1 MESNNY
7 INFFFKK
14 KKYTKSVADVRN
26 IYCSPRKLRLVAD
39 IIRNK
44 KVEYSLFILK
54 NIKNKGGGIIYKILL
69 SVISNWKNYENNI
82 NNYNIYIEKV
92 LINQGYQLKKIR
104 PGPQGR
110 GNKVRKRYSNLKIII
125 NSKFN
130 NYGTYGT

>member
-14 KKYTKSVADVRN
+14 KKYTRSVTDVSN
-26 IYCSPRKLRLVAD
+26 LYCSPRKLRLVAD
-39 IIRNK
+39 FIRNK
-44 KVEYSLFILK
+44 KVEYSLYILK
-54 NIKNKGGGIIYKILL
+54 NIKNKGGGIINKILL
-69 SVISNWKNYENNI
+69 SVISNWKNQNYENNI

-104 PGPQGR
+104 PAPQGR
-110 GNKVRKRYSNLKIII
+110 GNKVRKRYSNIKIII

-130 NYGTYGT
+130 NYGT

>member
-14 KKYTKSVADVRN
+14 KKSTRSVADVSN

-44 KVEYSLFILK
+44 KVEYSLYILK

-69 SVISNWKNYENNI
+69 SVIYNWKNKNNI
-82 NNYNIYIEKV
+82 NNYNLYIEKV

-104 PGPQGR
+104 PASQGR
-110 GNKVRKRYSNLKIII
+110 GNKVRKRYSNIKLII
-125 NSKFN
+125 NSKLWDIK
-130 NYGTYGT
+130 